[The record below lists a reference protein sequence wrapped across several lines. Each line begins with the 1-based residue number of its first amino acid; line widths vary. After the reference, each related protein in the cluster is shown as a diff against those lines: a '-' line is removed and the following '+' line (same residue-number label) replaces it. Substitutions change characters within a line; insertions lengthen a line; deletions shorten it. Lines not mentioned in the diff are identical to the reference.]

1 MATLTIQRS
10 TQRSLAIKEWLNE
23 KSDFYSQ
30 IMEEPVSRVQVLR
43 VHLIFMCILLGA
55 GAVETSFFV
64 SFLFITFAGKLVY
77 DLNTKENVL

>member
-30 IMEEPVSRVQVLR
+30 IMEEPVSRGQVLR
-43 VHLIFMCILLGA
+43 VHLIIFCMLLA
-55 GAVETSFFV
+55 IGAVETSFVV
-64 SFLFITFAGKLVY
+64 SFLFLIFAGKFTH
-77 DLNTKENVL
+77 DLNKHDKKI